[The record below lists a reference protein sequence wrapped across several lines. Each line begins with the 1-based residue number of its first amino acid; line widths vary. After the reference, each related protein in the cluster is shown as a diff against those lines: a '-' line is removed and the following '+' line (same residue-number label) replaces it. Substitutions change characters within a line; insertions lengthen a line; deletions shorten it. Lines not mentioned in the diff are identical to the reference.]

1 MRLSFQAALMRWT
14 MPWRSTRVGSA
25 GTGLL
30 LGQRSTVSHENRMK
44 TKEQTIE
51 LLETIAR
58 LLELKG
64 ENPFKIRAYTNAAR
78 VLETFSGNFQAM
90 VLEQKLGELSGI
102 GDAIAKKIFEYV

>member
-1 MRLSFQAALMRWT
+1 ML
-14 MPWRSTRVGSA
+14 WRSIRAGSLD
-25 GTGLL
+25 TGSLSA
-30 LGQRSTVSHENRMK
+30 QRSTEFPENRMK

-51 LLETIAR
+51 LLETIAK

-78 VLETFSGNFQAM
+78 VLETFSGNFQAT

-102 GDAIAKKIFEYV
+102 GDAIAKKIFEYFRPDKLEYLT